1 MKEEE
6 LRNLSLDELNEK
18 YTLRRVSNVES
29 AQSARKKIECDLCG
43 KMYAKSVM
51 SKHKKD
57 CLKIQ
62 RRKSKVKELYE
73 QGLNATDIANELGI
87 ENSTTV
93 LRDLRGLGL
102 TTNWTLNAQQK
113 RDTLRKM
120 LKEGANNVQIAEAIG
135 LSRANV
141 CAMVKEMGLKSN
153 FAPDYDKLAEQ
164 KEQFL
169 KLWREGKRQKE
180 ISEIMGL
187 PNSTI
192 KAKAQYYRRI
202 GIITSEDGK
211 K

>member
-29 AQSARKKIECDLCG
+29 AQSAKKKIECDLCG

-93 LRDLRGLGL
+93 LRDLKDLGL

>member
-192 KAKAQYYRRI
+192 RAKAQYYRRI

>member
-29 AQSARKKIECDLCG
+29 AQSAKKKIECDLCG